1 MSEKIEAYQRLIEG
15 KTGSKTFCPLP
26 WIHIATRPNGD
37 ARLCCGSNASGADTG
52 DYTVGLVKNQDGK
65 PANFNRD
72 LPVDALNNGY
82 MRDVRLTMIEGKIPD
97 SCAKCFE
104 EEANGVISKRLWET
118 YHWTN
123 NKLDIAQLIRD
134 TATDGTIPPK
144 IRYLDLRLGHT
155 CNLKCVMCT
164 PHDSSRWVED
174 YDTLMDTLE
183 SPLIRSQIS
192 WDRESFNNN
201 WYKNEGFWNQVYEQI
216 PNIREL
222 YFAGGEP
229 LMIKEHK
236 RFLLEIIK
244 RGYNEQISLRYNTNG
259 IFVTDE
265 MINIW
270 SKFKKVKV
278 AFSIDAVGEKNWYI
292 RYPTNWD
299 DVVRNLRKLDA
310 TPDNI
315 EIGIQAAV
323 QIFNIKHLPEFA
335 RWKLDMGF
343 KKINDYKVGD
353 HQSGG
358 GLINMHLLYLP
369 TFLSARVLSEK
380 DKQDVGDR
388 FSEFKD
394 WLWNNYR
401 QDDDF
406 WKHNPYGWTRWEAIL
421 RFVQSGDQSSQ
432 VADFK
437 EYISSLDK
445 IRKTDAKSI
454 FPELGN
460 LF

>member
-454 FPELGN
+454 FPELCN